1 MATLKLD
8 RRRANKSGKF
18 PVKVLVGES
27 TDIMLSTDVYAGDA
41 EWDDVSGRYVG
52 KNAKRVNDLLSMI
65 LSRVNTR
72 IIDLKIER
80 RWSNLTTKQIRASLS
95 LCTSSDKPQKMAGS
109 VGEVFDEVI
118 RSKKGRTAEIYKD
131 TLRRLQL
138 FCDPDSLDFDRINR
152 LWLERFCGA
161 MSDLAVNTRAIH
173 LRNLRC
179 VCNYAIDMGVTN
191 NYPFRRWHIP
201 TEDTRMRVMPLEQ
214 WRRMAQVELTEQYAE
229 YRDMY
234 LLTFYLVGINIV
246 DLAGLTQDNIADG
259 RLVYRRSKTGRLY
272 SIRIEPEAEEII
284 ERYKGKRHLLR
295 CFDRYANYKDF
306 AQHLNNGL
314 RKIGERDADGK
325 MKPISTEVTTYWA
338 RYSWAT
344 YAAQIDIP
352 KDTISEALGHSYGN
366 KITAVYIEYDKSKI
380 DAANRRVIDWVI
392 HGIRE

>member
-18 PVKVLVGES
+18 PIKVLVGES
-27 TDIMLSTDVYAGDA
+27 TDIMLSTDMYASDE
-41 EWDDVSGRYVG
+41 EWDDASERYVG
-52 KNAKRVNDLLSMI
+52 KNAKHVNDLLSMI

-80 RWSNLTTKQIRASLS
+80 RWANLTTKQIRASLS
-95 LCTSSDKPQKMAGS
+95 ACTSSDKPQKMAGS

-118 RSKKGRTAEIYKD
+118 GSKKGRTAELYKD

-138 FCDPDSLDFDRINR
+138 FCEPDSLDFDRINR
-152 LWLERFCGA
+152 LWLERFCSA
-161 MSDLAVNTRAIH
+161 MGDLAVNTRAIH

-191 NYPFRRWHIP
+191 TYPFRRWHIP

-246 DLAGLTQDNIADG
+246 DLARLTYDSVVDG
-259 RLVYRRSKTGRLY
+259 RLLYRRSKTGRLY

-284 ERYKGKRHLLR
+284 KRYKGKRHLLR
-295 CFDRYANYKDF
+295 CFDRYENYKDY

-314 RKIGERDADGK
+314 RKIGERGADGK
-325 MKPISTEVTTYWA
+325 MVPISTEVTTYWA

-392 HGIRE
+392 YGIR

>member
-18 PVKVLVGES
+18 PIKVLVGES
-27 TDIMLSTDVYAGDA
+27 TDIMLSTDVYASDE
-41 EWDDVSGRYVG
+41 EWDDASGRYVG
-52 KNAKRVNDLLSMI
+52 KNAKHVNDLLSMI

-80 RWSNLTTKQIRASLS
+80 RWANLTTKQLRASLS
-95 LCTSSDKPQKMAGS
+95 ACTSSDKPQKMAGS

-118 RSKKGRTAEIYKD
+118 GSKKGRTAELYKD
-131 TLRRLQL
+131 TLRRLRL
-138 FCDPDSLDFDRINR
+138 FCDPDCLDFDRINR
-152 LWLERFCGA
+152 LWLERFCSA
-161 MSDLAVNTRAIH
+161 MSDLAINTRAIH

-234 LLTFYLVGINIV
+234 LLTLYLVGINIV
-246 DLAGLTQDNIADG
+246 DLAGLTQDSVVDG
-259 RLVYRRSKTGRLY
+259 RLLYRRSKTGRLY

-295 CFDRYANYKDF
+295 CFDRYENYKDY

-314 RKIGERDADGK
+314 RKIGERGADGK
-325 MKPISTEVTTYWA
+325 MVPISTEVTTYWA

-392 HGIRE
+392 YGIR